1 MWPNLQTQW
10 NSVKYETIHIKCELF
25 EMSWKD
31 CSLNHWI
38 DFWLWSFQFTLDVP
52 PGSLITIVKTYI
64 ERESVCVCAGHGD
77 TFYPLQWHG
86 MSIWRLSPNFS
97 REETHIFIY
106 FLETMSRYSFNHCP
120 STAAFLLLLRHSH
133 LYLKGVTISSV
144 SYAAVHG

>member
-64 ERESVCVCAGHGD
+64 ERECVCVCWTWWYILPTSVAWNEYL
-77 TFYPLQWHG
+77 T
-86 MSIWRLSPNFS
+86 IITKFS